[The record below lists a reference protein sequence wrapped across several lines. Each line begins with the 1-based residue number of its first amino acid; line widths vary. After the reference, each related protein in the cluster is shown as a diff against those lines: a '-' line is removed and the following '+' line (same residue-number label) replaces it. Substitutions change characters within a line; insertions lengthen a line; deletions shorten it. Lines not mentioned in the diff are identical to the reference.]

1 MSEVLIQLFKDGT
14 MLKGIWETVYLTL
27 SSTAIAYLIGLP
39 LGILLCI
46 TDRDGLKPIVW
57 LNKILS
63 VIVNI
68 LRSVPFII
76 LMVAFLPVAKFLV
89 GKSYGPGAMIV
100 MLVIAAAPYIARMVE
115 SSLKEVDRGVV
126 EAARSMGAN
135 TFQIIWKVYLPEA
148 KPALIVGAVISTVTV
163 LGYSAMASTINGGGL
178 GQIAIF
184 YGYNNFKDD
193 VIWMSVLF
201 TVIIVQVIQEV
212 GMLIARKVDRRVRSK
227 PKKSKKMK
235 LEEKIS

>member
-1 MSEVLIQLFKDGT
+1 MSETLIKLFQDGT
-14 MLKGIWETVYLTL
+14 MLKGVWETVYLTL
-27 SSTAIAYLIGLP
+27 SSTVIAYLIGLP

-63 VIVNI
+63 IIVNI
-68 LRSVPFII
+68 FRSIPFII
-76 LMVAFLPVAKFLV
+76 LMVAFLPVAKFFV

-115 SSLKEVDRGVV
+115 SSLKEVDKGVV
-126 EAARSMGAN
+126 EAARSMGAG
-135 TFQIIWKVYLPEA
+135 TFRIIWKVYLPEA
-148 KPALIVGAVISTVTV
+148 KPSLLVGAVISTVTV

-201 TVIIVQVIQEV
+201 TVVIVQVLQEV
-212 GMLIARKVDRRVRSK
+212 GMLLARKSDRRIRA
-227 PKKSKKMK
+227 KSKKIK
-235 LEEKIS
+235 NKKNSN